1 MNLRYRLD
9 ITLCPGTNFDQLM
22 AAIAENSDTE
32 TNNQNYSIRVFFQDF
47 KMRSGSISFTVTNEE
62 AMRDFCRRIQSEG
75 IPVQSF
81 LIQKI
86 DWCILLFDP
95 VLYDK
100 IIICYMNDW
109 SDAMQWSVVAL
120 IAIVPLY
127 LFVHMGINLIRGKDI
142 IDDLFVFS
150 RRKKERD

>member
-1 MNLRYRLD
+1 
-9 ITLCPGTNFDQLM
+9 
-22 AAIAENSDTE
+22 
-32 TNNQNYSIRVFFQDF
+32 
-47 KMRSGSISFTVTNEE
+47 
-62 AMRDFCRRIQSEG
+62 
-75 IPVQSF
+75 
-81 LIQKI
+81 
-86 DWCILLFDP
+86 
-95 VLYDK
+95 
-100 IIICYMNDW
+100 MNDW